1 MSDLRKAAEIALD
14 ALEEIN
20 KLSIGKNA
28 ISLPAEI
35 DNAMDAL
42 RAALAEPE
50 QEPVAW
56 AYVNSDGECEQIE
69 YDTPPDHPSVT
80 PLYAVPPQ
88 RKPLTDEA
96 VQQLYA
102 ACCPALYQFKGFH
115 GGNFLWLV
123 RIIEQAHGIGSKDE

>member
-42 RAALAEPE
+42 RAALAKCNYPDCVDNG
-50 QEPVAW
+50 PDGKCTRW
-56 AYVNSDGECEQIE
+56 LLGECEKSE
-69 YDTPPDHPSVT
+69 DY
-80 PLYAVPPQ
+80 Q
-88 RKPLTDEA
+88 R
-96 VQQLYA
+96 
-102 ACCPALYQFKGFH
+102 
-115 GGNFLWLV
+115 
-123 RIIEQAHGIGSKDE
+123 